1 MSSNAIQLA
10 LARLPW
16 VVRILFIGA
25 FSLAHSP
32 LVSGMK
38 GDDEHFHEL
47 LSERAHAE
55 KIASNVCPPPLTH
68 P

>member
-1 MSSNAIQLA
+1 MF
-10 LARLPW
+10 
-16 VVRILFIGA
+16 VGA

-32 LVSGMK
+32 LISGMK
-38 GDDEHFHEL
+38 GDDDHFHEM

-55 KIASNVCPPPLTH
+55 KITSNACPPPLTH